1 MANRMAN
8 NTRFPETKHG
18 KRYWLKRVYRPEIKR
33 KNGSRDT
40 SPNYAVRLSYAG
52 RSKRLSLETPNQEAA
67 ADKAR
72 EMFVFLTANGW
83 AAFLTRYRGPHQ
95 SSRDHEPVP
104 GVKTNVSVGDFL
116 GAVRMESDLSEK
128 AFKDYAVC
136 FRFILSEIRSLE
148 KTKSRYGKKGRT
160 KWTAVIEAILLSSI
174 TPDKVRAWKRAY
186 IERAGRDE
194 LARKRFSVSCNSYLR
209 RARSLFSKRNVLDKL
224 KSIRIPDVLP
234 FDGVQLEPRADTKF
248 YGAGVDAMKL
258 VRAAIKELG
267 DDRTEEL
274 KVFLLAITLGLRRRE
289 IDLLEW
295 DSFDFERGTLHIRP
309 TKWYKLKTRESAVE
323 LPVETEILA
332 LFRGWRARA
341 TAEFVLESLSPP
353 KAVSYQFYRCEE
365 TFQALLGWIRGKGVQ
380 EHKPLHTL
388 RKLYGSALA
397 DLHGLHAAS
406 AGLRHSDIKTT
417 HDFYADRRVKVTPG
431 FGSAISGASVSEFEK
446 GRPFSRRKALNQ
458 PTRRS
463 GGEVC

>member
-1 MANRMAN
+1 M
-8 NTRFPETKHG
+8 
-18 KRYWLKRVYRPEIKR
+18 KRVYRPEIKR
-33 KNGSRDT
+33 KDGSKDV
-40 SPNYAVRLSYAG
+40 SPNYAVRLTHAA

-83 AAFLTRYRGPHQ
+83 PEFLARYRGPDR
-95 SSRDHEPVP
+95 SSRDHSRGHEPVP
-104 GVKTNVSVGDFL
+104 GIKTNVSIGDFL
-116 GAVRMESDLSEK
+116 DAVRMESDLSEG

-136 FRFILSEIRSLE
+136 FRFIISEIRSLE
-148 KTKSRYGKKGRT
+148 KTKSRYDYRKGGRS
-160 KWTAVIEAILLSSI
+160 KWTAAIDETPLSTI

-186 IERAGRDE
+186 LDRACRDE

-224 KSIRIPDVLP
+224 RSIALPEILP
-234 FDGVQLEPRADTKF
+234 FDGVQLEVRSDTKF
-248 YGAGVDAMKL
+248 YGAGVDPVKL
-258 VRAAIKELG
+258 VRAAIAELA
-267 DDRTEEL
+267 DDHTEEL
-274 KVFLLAITLGLRRRE
+274 KAFLLAITLGLRRRE

-295 DSFDFERGTLHIRP
+295 DSFDFDRGTLHVRP
-309 TKWYKLKTRESAVE
+309 TKWYRLKTDESAVE
-323 LPVETEILA
+323 LPVEPEILE

-341 TAEFVLESLSPP
+341 TSEFVLESLCSP
-353 KAVSYQFYRCEE
+353 KSVNYQFYRCQE
-365 TFQALLGWIRGKGVQ
+365 TFQLLLGWIRGKGVH

-431 FGSAISGASVSEFEK
+431 FGSVISGATVSEFEK
-446 GRPFSRRKALNQ
+446 TPPEKKKSA
-458 PTRRS
+458 
-463 GGEVC
+463 